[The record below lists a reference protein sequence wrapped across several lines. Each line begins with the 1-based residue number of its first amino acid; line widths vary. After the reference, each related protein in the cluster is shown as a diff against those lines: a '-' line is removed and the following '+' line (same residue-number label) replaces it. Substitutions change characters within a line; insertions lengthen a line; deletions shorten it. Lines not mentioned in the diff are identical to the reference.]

1 MYYKLCDDVLFRKY
15 KDVGYITDNLEFG
28 YRMLNSLRRYHKEKY
43 VSESGAVMLNE
54 LSRTPKN
61 IDIIIQSL
69 MKVFKGVDYDTLKAD
84 TEEFYQ
90 TFIREGFLLSGDD
103 VESCDNCSPNMTT
116 GEINSDVASIESS
129 ENCTKNLFDPK
140 DFLKSIH
147 LEIASECNERCIHCY
162 IPHEEKNKVISQELL
177 YRVLEEGRKLN
188 IINVVLSGGEP
199 LLHKDIILFLRK
211 CKELDLSVNVLT
223 NLTLL
228 TDEILNAMKETPLL
242 SVQTSLYSMDP
253 TIHDRI
259 TMRDGSFEK
268 TMNGILK
275 LISLGIPVQISCPIM
290 KQNRDS
296 FAEVIKWGFEHN
308 IGVVTEPVI
317 FASYDHTKRNLVNRL
332 ELDELSA
339 VIDELIS
346 NGYAEMMR
354 QQAIE
359 KEAQRA
365 DYPICSI
372 CRFNFCVSAEGN
384 VFPCIGWQT
393 NVIADLNQQHVSD
406 VWESSQEIKRLR
418 TIKRSSF
425 PKCVNC
431 KDRGYCTVCMMS
443 NSNENADGD
452 AYRIS
457 DYHCQVAALIHD
469 KVDEYYRNK

>member
-28 YRMLNSLRRYHKEKY
+28 YHMLNSLRRYHKEKY

-54 LSRTPKN
+54 LNRTPKS
-61 IDIIIQSL
+61 IDSIIQSL
-69 MKVFKGVDYDTLKAD
+69 MNIFKGVDYDTLKSD

-90 TFIREGFLLSGDD
+90 VLIKEGFILSGDD
-103 VESCDNCSPNMTT
+103 IDSCN
-116 GEINSDVASIESS
+116 NSSIEIATDEKSSNVVSLENS

-147 LEIASECNERCIHCY
+147 IEIASECNERCIHCY
-162 IPHEEKNKVISQELL
+162 IPHEEKNKVLSPDLF
-177 YRVLEEGRKLN
+177 YRILEDGRKMN
-188 IINVVLSGGEP
+188 IINVIMSGGEP
-199 LLHKDIILFLRK
+199 LLHKDIIPFLAK

-228 TDEILNAMKETPLL
+228 TDDILKAMKDTPLL

-253 TIHDRI
+253 KIHEQI
-259 TMRDGSFEK
+259 TMQNGSFEK
-268 TMNGILK
+268 TKNGILK
-275 LISLGIPVQISCPIM
+275 LISLDIPVQISCPIM
-290 KQNRDS
+290 KQNRGS
-296 FAEVIKWGFEHN
+296 FSDVIKWGFEHN

-317 FASYDHTKRNLVNRL
+317 FATYDHTKRNLVNRL
-332 ELDELSA
+332 DIDEISD
-339 VIDELIS
+339 VIDELIP
-346 NGYAEMMR
+346 NGYANMMR
-354 QQAIE
+354 QQAAE
-359 KEAQRA
+359 KEAQKA

-372 CRFNFCVSAEGN
+372 CRFNFCVAADGG
-384 VFPCIGWQT
+384 VFPCIGWQN
-393 NVIADLNQQHVSD
+393 NVIADLNQQTVND
-406 VWESSQEIKRLR
+406 VWESSPDIKRFR

-457 DYHCQVAALIHD
+457 DYHCQVAALIHN
-469 KVDEYYRNK
+469 KVDEYFQK

>member
-28 YRMLNSLRRYHKEKY
+28 YHMLNSIRRYHKEKY

-54 LSRTPKN
+54 LSRTPKD
-61 IDIIIQSL
+61 IDSIIQSL
-69 MKVFKGVDYDTLKAD
+69 MKIFKGVDYDTLKSD

-90 TFIREGFLLSGDD
+90 MFIQEGFILSGDD
-103 VESCDNCSPNMTT
+103 VESCNNASPKITDGDM
-116 GEINSDVASIESS
+116 NSEVVSIEST
-129 ENCTKNLFDPK
+129 ENCAKNLFDPK

-147 LEIASECNERCIHCY
+147 IEIASECNERCIHCY
-162 IPHEEKNKVISQELL
+162 IPHEEKNKVISQELF
-177 YRVLEEGRKLN
+177 YRILDEGRKLN

-228 TDEILNAMKETPLL
+228 TDEILSAMKDTPLL
-242 SVQTSLYSMDP
+242 SIQTSLYSMDP
-253 TIHDRI
+253 IIHDQI
-259 TMRDGSFEK
+259 TMRSGSFEK
-268 TMNGILK
+268 TKSGIIK

-296 FAEVIKWGFEHN
+296 FIEVIKWGFEHN

-317 FASYDHTKRNLVNRL
+317 FAAYDHAKRNLVNRL
-332 ELDELSA
+332 EIDELSD
-339 VIDELIS
+339 VIDKLIP

-354 QQAIE
+354 QQAVE
-359 KEAQRA
+359 KEAQKA

-384 VFPCIGWQT
+384 AFPCIGWQT
-393 NVIADLNQQHVSD
+393 NVIADLNQQNVND
-406 VWESSQEIKRLR
+406 VWEKSPDIMRFR

-425 PKCVNC
+425 PKCVSC

-443 NSNENADGD
+443 NSNENDDGD

-457 DYHCQVAALIHD
+457 NYHCQVAALIHD